1 MLFGRMVFSL
11 VETTTVEPSPSLH
24 FRSVSA
30 GEDVTLECF
39 YQEGVAVMFYWYKQ
53 SLGQKPELLSKFY
66 KYDKNGSLIG
76 EFQNDPRY
84 KLEIRSGEYHLKISK
99 VKPSDSA
106 SYYCMS
112 GYSYTFEFKESIIL
126 HVKSSGVSVPA
137 LVHQSESETIQPG
150 GSVTLS
156 CTVHTG
162 TCDGEH
168 SVYWFR
174 NSEEAHPGLIYTHGG
189 RNDQCERNPHSHT
202 HTCVYN
208 LNMRSLNLSHAGTY
222 YCAVVSCGHILF
234 GNGTK
239 LDFKDDKGSLVVYIL
254 STALAFTT
262 ILAVFLAYN
271 AFIMYKTTSC
281 SCTGPEPRTSAAPDS
296 NAEDTEN
303 LHYAALR
310 KNHANRSTR
319 PRQRDDSW
327 PECVYSGV
335 RQ

>member
-11 VETTTVEPSPSLH
+11 VETTTLEPSPSLH

-39 YQEGVAVMFYWYKQ
+39 YQEGVAVVFYWYKQ

-66 KYDKNGSLIG
+66 KHNKNGSLIG

-99 VKPSDSA
+99 VKSSDSA

-112 GYSYTFEFKESIIL
+112 GYSYIFEFKESIIL

-156 CTVHTG
+156 CTVHTE

-239 LDFKDDKGSLVVYIL
+239 LDFEYDGVSLFLVYLL
-254 STALAFTT
+254 SGALAFT
-262 ILAVFLAYN
+262 IMLVVPLAFTAC
-271 AFIMYKTTSC
+271 AKEQC
-281 SCTGPEPRTSAAPDS
+281 SGSHARASRASTAAEGSQD
-296 NAEDTEN
+296 ADDLQYEN
-303 LHYAALR
+303 LW
-310 KNHANRSTR
+310 KNKANRSL
-319 PRQRDDSW
+319 RQRDRTWS
-327 PECVYSGV
+327 ECVYYTV